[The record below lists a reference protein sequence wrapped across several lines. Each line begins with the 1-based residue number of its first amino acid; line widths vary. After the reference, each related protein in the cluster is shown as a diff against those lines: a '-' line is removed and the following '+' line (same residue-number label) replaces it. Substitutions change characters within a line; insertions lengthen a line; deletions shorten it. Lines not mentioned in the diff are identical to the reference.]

1 MGDCVLMRPE
11 ELGKPQYVAL
21 LEKIEADH
29 RNNLSVF
36 VRWYYRPEEAA
47 GGRRAFHGQKEL
59 FLSNH
64 RDVQS
69 AYTIEGICKVHSFKN
84 YTKLDNVGSEDFF
97 CRFEYNA
104 STGGFTP
111 DRVAVYAFLLPSKL

>member
-1 MGDCVLMRPE
+1 MRPE